1 MGGIVVSTPVLNTFL
16 IAENGSS
23 DLARPHRLKGETL
36 LDGAP
41 VRRRVEVR
49 NRRTGDYIISTVTQ
63 DDGKFEF
70 TRLPEQNLA
79 TPYIVTCFDDA
90 PTGFGNA
97 MVFDHVYQVD
107 DEGNPPQT

>member
-1 MGGIVVSTPVLNTFL
+1 VIVGVSFV
-16 IAENGSS
+16 S
-23 DLARPHRLKGETL
+23 DDPNVRVPISRPHRLKGETL

-79 TPYIVTCFDDA
+79 TPYIVTCFDDS